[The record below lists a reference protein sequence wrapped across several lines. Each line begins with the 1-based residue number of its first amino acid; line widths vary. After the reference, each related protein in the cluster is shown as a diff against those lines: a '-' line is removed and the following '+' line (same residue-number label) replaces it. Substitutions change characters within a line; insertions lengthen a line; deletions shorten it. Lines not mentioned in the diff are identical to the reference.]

1 MADNGVIKIR
11 DFSGYQWISDEDVLK
26 KFHYFFYELERVKL
40 DRNVL
45 FEKYRKKNEEI
56 DSYTKEAIRYY
67 TKSFNKNYLGH
78 NANISLEH
86 FGYSN
91 LNYANFK
98 YHQKYLDEELVRNF
112 VMIEKTGIGATY
124 PKISIN
130 KKRTDDLYDNIK
142 QDDHLNG
149 DIGLFCTKSQLQ
161 RQHNV
166 INFPVIDKNYVPE
179 TEIDEAIKY
188 YLNLPNVELG

>member
-26 KFHYFFYELERVKL
+26 KFHYFFCELERTKL

-45 FEKYRKKNEEI
+45 FEKYSKKYEEI
-56 DSYTKEAIRYY
+56 DKYTKDAIKYY
-67 TKSFNKNYLGH
+67 SASFQKNYLGH
-78 NANISLEH
+78 NVNSSHNYSSLD
-86 FGYSN
+86 YST
-91 LNYANFK
+91 FK
-98 YHQKYLDEELVRNF
+98 YHQKYLEEELARNF

-124 PKISIN
+124 PNININ
-130 KKRTDDLYDNIK
+130 KRKTNDLYDNIIY
-142 QDDHLNG
+142 DDHIEG
-149 DIGLFCTKSQLQ
+149 DVGLFCTKSQLR

-166 INFPVIDKNYVPE
+166 INFPVIDENYIPE

-188 YLNLPNVELG
+188 YLSLPNVELG